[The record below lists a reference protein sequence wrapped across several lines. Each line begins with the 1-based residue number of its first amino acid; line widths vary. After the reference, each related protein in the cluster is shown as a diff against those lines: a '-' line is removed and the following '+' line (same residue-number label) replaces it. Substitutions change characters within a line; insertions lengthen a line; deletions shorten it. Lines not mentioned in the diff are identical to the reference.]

1 MGHREHWSN
10 LPGLSPPQ
18 PRQSGVAPALGVGFQ
33 SAAWPPPRTVLPTP
47 LTVLSLSPAH
57 TWRQVE
63 VACAASLC
71 ALGGLLPQV
80 LSVSQ
85 LLGEQACSE
94 GDQTPRPK
102 PDDSGD
108 TQDRGGARTGNSS
121 QTGARRVSLF
131 PRGDTPSAAS
141 EPVFRRPT
149 WVPSYPP
156 RPPAGSAC
164 PLPGRITSLF
174 WLPALLSGSHPLL
187 LRISTQPHPV
197 SHSHCVCVFS
207 RVQLSTGLWT
217 VAHQAWNFPSENTGA
232 GCHFL
237 LQGIFLTR
245 GLNLCLLYFLH
256 WQVDSL
262 PLVPPVSWPIGT

>member
-1 MGHREHWSN
+1 MLVTAPDACRPPSVPTGSLVKAQVLTEGYFREPCTHATVPAGLGRTAGAVSMGHREHWSN

-33 SAAWPPPRTVLPTP
+33 SAAWPPPRTVLPTQ
-47 LTVLSLSPAH
+47 LTVLSVSPAH

-197 SHSHCVCVFS
+197 PPLPCPAPLPTLL
-207 RVQLSTGLWT
+207 Q
-217 VAHQAWNFPSENTGA
+217 PGA
-232 GCHFL
+232 GL
-237 LQGIFLTR
+237 
-245 GLNLCLLYFLH
+245 
-256 WQVDSL
+256 
-262 PLVPPVSWPIGT
+262 